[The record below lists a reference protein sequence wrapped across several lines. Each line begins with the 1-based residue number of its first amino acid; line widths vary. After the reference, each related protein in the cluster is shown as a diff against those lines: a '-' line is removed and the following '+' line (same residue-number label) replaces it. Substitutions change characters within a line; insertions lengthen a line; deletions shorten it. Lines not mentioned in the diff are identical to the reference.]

1 VSQYPRQP
9 GKQQRYE
16 QLGPG
21 VVHPSDRMTTTFCV
35 ASKSPTPNQIDAIQ
49 NQRGDFERM
58 ELTSIGLTS
67 ILRMIFYGSVGEA
80 NNAGIACSVQPTVWP
95 CPGARRRY
103 LAILHVCWR
112 LS

>member
-1 VSQYPRQP
+1 
-9 GKQQRYE
+9 
-16 QLGPG
+16 
-21 VVHPSDRMTTTFCV
+21 MTTTFCV

-80 NNAGIACSVQPTVWP
+80 NNAGNRLLRAADGLALPRGP
-95 CPGARRRY
+95 ARY